1 MFSLWV
7 VLSSL
12 RLLEIPV
19 KICLLDWH
27 KYYIVLKHFYITE
40 AGIALLILVTYRNKI
55 YGVIINMKININI
68 GLLILVSMLNV
79 GVRENLLVGNE
90 AATSLSD

>member
-1 MFSLWV
+1 M
-7 VLSSL
+7 
-12 RLLEIPV
+12 
-19 KICLLDWH
+19 
-27 KYYIVLKHFYITE
+27 

-68 GLLILVSMLNV
+68 ELLILASMLNV
-79 GVRENLLVGNE
+79 GVREKMLVGNE